1 MTGFSMPMNSSTFS
15 IPFSASVQRSTNSV
29 ENDTWRP
36 PEQSRPLASCLRSL
50 SLAVMETTRAPACA
64 NLVMM
69 VSPRSSS
76 GPVITTGCQVAVS
89 R

>member
-1 MTGFSMPMNSSTFS
+1 MPGLGMPTKSSTFS
-15 IPFSASVQRSTNSV
+15 MPFSAIVARSANSV
-29 ENDTWRP
+29 EKLTWPWDT
-36 PEQSRPLASCLRSL
+36 SSPLASCLRSL
-50 SLAVMETTRAPACA
+50 SLAVIDTTLAPAAA
-64 NLVMM
+64 NFAMM

>member
-1 MTGFSMPMNSSTFS
+1 M
-15 IPFSASVQRSTNSV
+15 PFSASVARWANSA
-29 ENDTWRP
+29 ENETWPCDT
-36 PEQSRPLASCLRSL
+36 SSPLASCWRSL
-50 SLAVMETTRAPACA
+50 SLAVIDTTLAPAAA
-64 NLVMM
+64 NLAMM